1 MSLVGDRELK
11 EMMALN
17 DNINLGDSMSNMDIY
32 SQAGRD
38 GVGKDSS
45 SKTKL
50 PKIGKN
56 GGAGF

>member
-1 MSLVGDRELK
+1 MI
-11 EMMALN
+11 ALN

-38 GVGKDSS
+38 GVGKDSY